1 MRRSILRP
9 ATVVFIMFN
18 VAMFAW
24 FQLSVP
30 DPSLGTNEISQ
41 QRAAHGV
48 VPLLWI
54 FGSIA
59 LAFVWFFTLPR
70 RCPSC
75 GQRAVRRGPDSVCRA
90 CGYDWVDGGDVQPG
104 PGSRTAQTWIRHP

>member
-1 MRRSILRP
+1 LRP
-9 ATVVFIMFN
+9 ATVVFIVFN

-24 FQLSVP
+24 FQVSAP
-30 DPSLGTNEISQ
+30 DPSLDPTEISQ
-41 QRAAHGV
+41 QRAAHGM

-59 LAFVWFFTLPR
+59 LAFVWVFSLPR

-75 GQRAVRRGPDSVCRA
+75 EQRAVRRGADSACRA

-104 PGSRTAQTWIRHP
+104 PGSRIAQTWIRHP

>member
-9 ATVVFIMFN
+9 ATVVFIAFN
-18 VAMFAW
+18 VAMFVW
-24 FQLSVP
+24 FQL
-30 DPSLGTNEISQ
+30 T
-41 QRAAHGV
+41 AAHGL
-48 VPLLWI
+48 VPLLWS
-54 FGSIA
+54 FGSLA
-59 LAFVWFFTLPR
+59 LALVWVFTPPR